1 MSHLSALYRYPV
13 KSTAVESLAQAEV
26 DALGLVGD
34 RRWMVVD
41 ADTGRFL
48 TLRQLA
54 QMNHIEARWL
64 AADRLRLS
72 APGRTPLEVAVPD
85 ATGEQL
91 GVTIWRDTL
100 QAPVAAEADA
110 WLSDFLGRRCR
121 LVYIAESHA
130 RQINTDFAEP
140 GQKVHFADGFP
151 LLLTSEASLAD
162 LVERVGK
169 PLEMLRFRPNLVVE
183 GTAAYAEDGWKRL
196 RIGTVDF
203 AVACPCSRCIVI
215 TQDPVTGEKDLDRQ
229 PLTALRE
236 YRFQDNR
243 MLFGMNVIPLG
254 RGVIEA
260 GMPVEVLE

>member
-64 AADRLRLS
+64 TADRLRLS

-85 ATGEQL
+85 AAGEQL

-100 QAPVAAEADA
+100 PV
-110 WLSDFLGRRCR
+110 S
-121 LVYIAESHA
+121 YTH
-130 RQINTDFAEP
+130 
-140 GQKVHFADGFP
+140 
-151 LLLTSEASLAD
+151 LTLPTTPY
-162 LVERVGK
+162 V
-169 PLEMLRFRPNLVVE
+169 
-183 GTAAYAEDGWKRL
+183 
-196 RIGTVDF
+196 
-203 AVACPCSRCIVI
+203 
-215 TQDPVTGEKDLDRQ
+215 
-229 PLTALRE
+229 
-236 YRFQDNR
+236 
-243 MLFGMNVIPLG
+243 
-254 RGVIEA
+254 
-260 GMPVEVLE
+260 